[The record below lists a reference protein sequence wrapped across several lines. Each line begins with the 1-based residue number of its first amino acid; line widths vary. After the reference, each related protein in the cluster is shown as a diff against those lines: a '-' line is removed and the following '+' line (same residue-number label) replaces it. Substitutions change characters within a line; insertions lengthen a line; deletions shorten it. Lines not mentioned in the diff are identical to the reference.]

1 MAKPL
6 TVTIPHQLG
15 AAEARRRIETGF
27 ADLTA
32 KLPGGAA
39 KVDQHWDGDRLTF
52 AALVAGQD
60 IRGTLDVL
68 ADNIRMDIVLPGLL
82 GMLAGKIGGKLKQEG
97 QILLENKKKT

>member
-1 MAKPL
+1 MSKPL
-6 TVTIPHQLG
+6 TVTIPHNLG
-15 AAEARRRIETGF
+15 AAEARKRIETGF

-39 KVDQHWDGDRLTF
+39 KVDQSWEGDRLTF

-68 ADNIRMDIVLPGLL
+68 ADSIRMDVVLPGLL

-97 QILLENKKKT
+97 QILLDDKRKG

>member
-15 AAEARRRIETGF
+15 AAAARKRIEDGF
-27 ADLTA
+27 TELTS

-39 KVDQHWDGDRLTF
+39 KVEQHWDGDTLTF

-60 IRGTLDVL
+60 IRGTLEVL
-68 ADNIRMDIVLPGLL
+68 ADNVRMDIVLPGFL

-97 QILLENKKKT
+97 QILLEKKQG